1 MTPPAK
7 APINVYEVRVV
18 DDRIEIAR

>member
-7 APINVYEVRVV
+7 APMNVYEVRVV